1 MAGIE
6 RKIFVAIRCVF
17 AYSEGS
23 SAGSGA
29 GGTLPIGNPGLPEKA
44 CNSVVLWAFVSLPDA
59 AARKGSKTASV
70 RLRVLEKNPF
80 VGGRG
85 VRKKQLALCF
95 SFLASITNPSI
106 IYSVVLVG
114 LISGC
119 AKPFVLIFS
128 WLTRSGSGADPSPQA
143 SASLGCRVRDGR
155 WWSGRNFSK
164 QLVSSKR

>member
-59 AARKGSKTASV
+59 AASV
-70 RLRVLEKNPF
+70 DLIVFL
-80 VGGRG
+80 
-85 VRKKQLALCF
+85 KKEPILAQHI
-95 SFLASITNPSI
+95 AT
-106 IYSVVLVG
+106 G
-114 LISGC
+114 
-119 AKPFVLIFS
+119 
-128 WLTRSGSGADPSPQA
+128 
-143 SASLGCRVRDGR
+143 
-155 WWSGRNFSK
+155 
-164 QLVSSKR
+164 